1 MNQKT
6 YLDLLGCIYIEEK
19 FSTVIFQVNRY
30 SRESNEKILTSGKN
44 GRYFLHKNYNQKYT
58 LMNKSKGYFL
68 KNFYLLLIGLILV
81 GFVLTPF
88 LVTYIDILKKE
99 YEEMIL
105 LILFLIFGY
114 LTIHLY
120 KKEVKKYEDYINSLG
135 TVQVNMEEKLNNA
148 FKYIGTI
155 NLQLNEIQSIFAKND
170 KYPETKEELRKIE
183 YYLAE
188 KILGIVQS
196 EWIFLRIID
205 TKNIRTLSEVFVA
218 KNGQKINKENFSNKQ
233 LISNTISDSY
243 SVVSSPNQNFTINTY
258 IVLPINIKQQ
268 EKIMIQSI
276 ANQVEMFYIIF
287 ASTYYKN
294 KS

>member
-1 MNQKT
+1 
-6 YLDLLGCIYIEEK
+6 
-19 FSTVIFQVNRY
+19 
-30 SRESNEKILTSGKN
+30 
-44 GRYFLHKNYNQKYT
+44 
-58 LMNKSKGYFL
+58 MNKSKWYFL

-188 KILGIVQS
+188 KILWIVQS